1 MMRVMS
7 RVATARDFQSS
18 ERSLDMK
25 SKTWIAGAIVAV
37 FCAAA
42 FGETKS
48 DYDRSYSFV
57 GLRTWDFKMQ
67 TRMPTDPVGTNTIWN
82 QDIRKAI
89 TDRLASD
96 GFRRPRK
103 GNPIS
108 WWLTT
113 WAPKSAMTRG
123 SLTMDSLAAG
133 AAGVDGD
140 DGAAGEELE
149 TWTCGT
155 FLIPSPPSRWT

>member
-48 DYDRSYSFV
+48 DYDRSYSFCRPQDL
-57 GLRTWDFKMQ
+57 GLQDA
-67 TRMPTDPVGTNTIWN
+67 N
-82 QDIRKAI
+82 QDAY
-89 TDRLASD
+89 
-96 GFRRPRK
+96 
-103 GNPIS
+103 
-108 WWLTT
+108 
-113 WAPKSAMTRG
+113 
-123 SLTMDSLAAG
+123 
-133 AAGVDGD
+133 
-140 DGAAGEELE
+140 
-149 TWTCGT
+149 
-155 FLIPSPPSRWT
+155 